1 MFTLYDLIL
10 SPRITLFYESG
21 EQSRIDHLVFVVHGI
36 GAHHD
41 LSFRSLVDC
50 GESLIFSSSKHNNKI
65 HSASVY
71 VLRFCLFFF

>member
-1 MFTLYDLIL
+1 MFSLYNLLL
-10 SPRITLFYESG
+10 SPLITLFCESG

-50 GESLIFSSSKHNNKI
+50 GESLIFSSNKTRQYKI
-65 HSASVY
+65 RPTTVCI
-71 VLRFCLFFF
+71 L